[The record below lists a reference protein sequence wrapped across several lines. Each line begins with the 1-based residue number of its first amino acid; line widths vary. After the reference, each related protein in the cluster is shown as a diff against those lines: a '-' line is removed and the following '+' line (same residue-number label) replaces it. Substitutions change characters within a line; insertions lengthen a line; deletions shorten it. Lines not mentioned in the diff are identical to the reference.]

1 MTFLASPMPEQA
13 RGGDAAPPLSPPA
26 ATHQG
31 TRWEQ
36 VLVTLWF
43 LAVFANWPGNALI
56 LYPMALFFSSAF
68 LVRRNE
74 LLPMVLM
81 GWILFLV
88 PVLAALS
95 WGWSPVPRAAL
106 RFGLLM
112 IMGVLAA
119 IYIGTRL
126 NLAQT
131 VRCLFFAGLI
141 LMAYTVATGAFPF
154 SVIWPQKN
162 FFADRVLFL
171 LVTAM
176 GVAYNRDE
184 PAPLRMLAFLVIPV
198 AAFLILRAESI
209 TALVLG
215 LGAVTIMTGIWLFWT
230 GLARVAHLRS
240 LLLLSLAAGACV
252 GGIYLANTQTDYF
265 GMFLDNVGKDRS
277 LTGRT
282 MLWEAAERITQ
293 QKPLLGLGAEGFW
306 QWNVGEAQTINELS
320 HKAAGTRFSF
330 HSSYLEVQV
339 HLGLVGLA
347 FLILTVGWTTLRIVR
362 HWFATQSVTASTYMV
377 ITGMTLISSFTE
389 SRLFQTFDLGMM
401 MLMIAA
407 IATLRPKLDSEA
419 QDDTLAFEPEAM
431 PEDPYAAAAG
441 GAQPR
446 PAE

>member
-1 MTFLASPMPEQA
+1 MTFLATPLTDDRSGEIAPAGAGAVPA
-13 RGGDAAPPLSPPA
+13 HRGTL
-26 ATHQG
+26 
-31 TRWEQ
+31 WEQ
-36 VLVTLWF
+36 GLVTLWF

-68 LVRRNE
+68 LIRRNE
-74 LLPMVLM
+74 LLPMVIM

-95 WGWSPVPRAAL
+95 WGWSPVPRGAL

-131 VRCLFFAGLI
+131 LRCLFFAGLI
-141 LMAYTVATGAFPF
+141 LMAYTIATGAFPF
-154 SVIWPQKN
+154 SIIWPQKN

-176 GVAYNRDE
+176 GIAYNREE
-184 PAPLRMLAFLVIPV
+184 PAPLRALAFLVIPV
-198 AAFLILRAESI
+198 AAYLILRAESV

-215 LGAVTIMTGIWLFWT
+215 LGAVVIMTGIWLFWT
-230 GLARVAHLRS
+230 GLARIAHLRS
-240 LLLLSLAAGACV
+240 LLMLSLAGVACV

-293 QKPLLGLGAEGFW
+293 QRPLLGLGAEGFW

-347 FLILTVGWTTLRIVR
+347 FLILTVGWTTLRIAR

-377 ITGMTLISSFTE
+377 ITGMTLTSSFTE

-407 IATLRPKLDSEA
+407 IATLRPKLDQVLA
-419 QDDTLAFEPEAM
+419 QPAALFDPGVGPDDSHEGALGP
-431 PEDPYAAAAG
+431 
-441 GAQPR
+441 AQPR